1 MRDVEYLATLA
12 SLLKPEKYSYPKDT
26 IDTCWEK
33 VLLNQFH
40 DGRLCER
47 SSSIPRLINVLRL

>member
-12 SLLKPEKYSYPKDT
+12 SLYKPEKYSYPKET

-40 DGRLCER
+40 DGQLLCFLCK
-47 SSSIPRLINVLRL
+47 SLFSD